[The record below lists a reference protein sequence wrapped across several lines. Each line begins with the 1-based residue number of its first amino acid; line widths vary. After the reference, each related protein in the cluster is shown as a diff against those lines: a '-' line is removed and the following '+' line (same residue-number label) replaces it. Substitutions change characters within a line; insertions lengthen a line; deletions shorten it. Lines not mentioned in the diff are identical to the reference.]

1 VEPTL
6 NPSSHPSDLIGSINP
21 SASPSMEPTTNNPTP
36 GPTVVIFDIE
46 TTVEDVNQNK
56 ANKLLSFLPIFIA
69 IFGCFVLN
77 LF

>member
-1 VEPTL
+1 
-6 NPSSHPSDLIGSINP
+6 
-21 SASPSMEPTTNNPTP
+21 MEPTKDPTP
-36 GPTVVIFDIE
+36 GP
-46 TTVEDVNQNK
+46 TVEDVNQNK